1 MTSLA
6 RPTRSS
12 VPELQ
17 RGSVLRNSRLSRRWN
32 LWNADPGQLGW
43 VSCMKRVLPG
53 RVAASALLIV
63 AGSIWP
69 VHAQDHART
78 GRCPKPRASVTR
90 APGTTAE
97 PTAATY
103 NWTGAYVGFNTGA
116 ALGRYHT
123 SKTTTP
129 SPTYL
134 FSPADVAA
142 VNAAGQQQI
151 KRPGFTGGV
160 QAGYNWQFGRALL
173 GIEADFNYL
182 HMGGA
187 TTSGA
192 VRYPASTGMSSAAR
206 RRGRSISSSSIP
218 MPMPTRC
225 WRFVSASGL
234 TTDDFLFAAAGRWA
248 LVAPERP
255 VAVC

>member
-1 MTSLA
+1 MA
-6 RPTRSS
+6 
-12 VPELQ
+12 
-17 RGSVLRNSRLSRRWN
+17 
-32 LWNADPGQLGW
+32 
-43 VSCMKRVLPG
+43 
-53 RVAASALLIV
+53 
-63 AGSIWP
+63 
-69 VHAQDHART
+69 
-78 GRCPKPRASVTR
+78 R

-116 ALGRYHT
+116 ALGTYHT

-134 FSPADVAA
+134 FSPANVAA

-160 QAGYNWQFGRALL
+160 QAGYNWQFGRALF

-192 VRYPASTGMSSAAR
+192 VRYPVGSGFSVSGPPPGDQSVHRLFLR
-206 RRGRSISSSSIP
+206 RR
-218 MPMPTRC
+218 
-225 WRFVSASGL
+225 
-234 TTDDFLFAAAGRWA
+234 
-248 LVAPERP
+248 
-255 VAVC
+255 